1 VPEAYTIILAE
12 GAEGDFRSMT
22 AYERRLVLDGM
33 ETHLS
38 HRPTEQSRRIK
49 KMRPNPIA
57 AWELRLGDYRVL
69 YDVGE
74 SERNVIVQVIGEKV
88 GNRLIVQGEEYT
100 AHESHRPERGESE
113 S

>member
-1 VPEAYTIILAE
+1 MTAFERRIILE
-12 GAEGDFRSMT
+12 SM
-22 AYERRLVLDGM
+22 ER
-33 ETHLS
+33 HLA
-38 HRPTEQSRRIK
+38 HQPTEQSRRIK
-49 KMRPNPIA
+49 RMRPNPIA

-69 YDVGE
+69 YDVNE
-74 SERNVIVQVIGEKV
+74 PERVVTVQVIGEKV